1 LQDFDFIVIGGGS
14 GGLAAARRAARHGAR
29 TLLVE
34 AGRIGGTCVNEG
46 CVPKKISFYA
56 AGIAEALVDAADYG
70 FDVEVRS
77 FDFGRLKQAR
87 ARYLERLRG
96 IYLTNLEADGV
107 VRKQGFATLADA
119 KTIDV
124 SGEQYRARYL
134 LIATGG
140 KPHVPDIPGSELGIT
155 SDDFFELDTLPRR
168 VTVVGGGYVALE
180 LSGIFR
186 ALGAEVTLVV
196 RGDALLHGFD
206 PMIGS
211 ALAEELG
218 RAGARVCFG
227 FVPER
232 ATREGGAVRLT
243 AQDGRFEDADVL
255 LFATGRRP
263 RTAGLGLERL
273 GVVLGNDGHVKV
285 DAYQRTSVD
294 GILAIGDVSGG
305 VPLLTPVAIA
315 AGRKL
320 ADRLF
325 GGEPE
330 ARLDHADVPT
340 VVFSHPPAGTVGLSE
355 PMARA
360 EFGDQVRVY
369 TRRFTGLYHGV
380 TTRKTFTWM
389 KLVVV
394 GPEERVVGIHSVG
407 IGSDELLQGFAVAL
421 RMGAKKA
428 DLDRTIAIHP
438 TAAEELVTLR

>member
-1 LQDFDFIVIGGGS
+1 MEEFDFIVIGGGS
-14 GGLAAARRAARHGAR
+14 GGLAAARRASRHGAR

-34 AGRIGGTCVNEG
+34 AGRIGGTCVNQG

-56 AGIAEALVDAADYG
+56 AGIAEALADAADYG

-96 IYLTNLEADGV
+96 IYLSNLEADGV
-107 VRKQGFATLADA
+107 IRKEGFATLADER
-119 KTIDV
+119 TIDV
-124 SGEQYRARYL
+124 AGERYRARYL

-140 KPHVPDIPGSELGIT
+140 RPHVPEIPGKELGIT

-168 VTVVGGGYVALE
+168 ITVVGGGYIALE
-180 LSGIFR
+180 LAGIFR
-186 ALGAEVTLVV
+186 ALGSEVAIVV
-196 RGDALLHGFD
+196 RGDGLLHGFD

-218 RAGARVCFG
+218 RAGAALHLG

-232 ATREGGAVRLT
+232 VTRESGGVRLT
-243 AQDGRFEDADVL
+243 AVDGRAVEADEL

-263 RTAGLGLERL
+263 SSAGIGLERL
-273 GVVLGNDGHVKV
+273 GVQLGNDGHVVV
-285 DAYQRTSVD
+285 DEYQRTSVD
-294 GILAIGDVSGG
+294 TILALGDVAGG
-305 VPLLTPVAIA
+305 APLLTPVAIA

-325 GGEPE
+325 GGQPD
-330 ARLDHADVPT
+330 ARLDHRDTPT
-340 VVFSHPPAGTVGLSE
+340 VIFSHPPVGTVGLSE

-360 EFGDQVRVY
+360 EYGDAVRVY
-369 TRRFTGLYHGV
+369 TRRFTALYHGV
-380 TTRKTFTWM
+380 TQRKTFTWM

-407 IGSDELLQGFAVAL
+407 LGSDELIQGFAVAL
-421 RMGAKKA
+421 RMGATKA

>member
-46 CVPKKISFYA
+46 CVPKKLTYYA
-56 AGIAEALVDAADYG
+56 AGIADALGDAADYG

-77 FDFGRLKQAR
+77 FDFGKLKQAR

-96 IYLTNLEADGV
+96 IYLANLEADGV
-107 VRKQGFATLADA
+107 TYRQGYATLADER
-119 KTIDV
+119 TIDV
-124 SGEQYRARYL
+124 SGDRYRGRYV

-140 KPHVPDIPGSELGIT
+140 KPHVPDIPGAELGVT
-155 SDDFFELDTLPRR
+155 SDDFFELDALPRR

-180 LSGIFR
+180 LAGIFR
-186 ALGAEVTLVV
+186 ALGAEVTLAV

-218 RAGARVCFG
+218 RAGASVDFG
-227 FVPER
+227 FAPAR
-232 ATREGGAVRLT
+232 AAREGDTLRLT
-243 AQDGRFEDADVL
+243 ASDGRVAEGDLL

-273 GVVLGNDGHVKV
+273 GVELGNDGHVKV
-285 DAYQRTSVD
+285 DEFQRTSVES
-294 GILAIGDVSGG
+294 ILALGDVAGRA
-305 VPLLTPVAIA
+305 PLLTPVAIA
-315 AGRKL
+315 SGRKL

-325 GGEPE
+325 GGQPD
-330 ARLDHADVPT
+330 AKLDQRDVPT

-360 EFGDQVRVY
+360 EYGDEVRVY

-380 TTRKTFTWM
+380 TARKTFSSM

-394 GPEERVVGIHSVG
+394 GREERVVGIHSVG
-407 IGSDELLQGFAVAL
+407 LGSDELIQGFAVAL

>member
-1 LQDFDFIVIGGGS
+1 
-14 GGLAAARRAARHGAR
+14 
-29 TLLVE
+29 
-34 AGRIGGTCVNEG
+34 
-46 CVPKKISFYA
+46 
-56 AGIAEALVDAADYG
+56 
-70 FDVEVRS
+70 
-77 FDFGRLKQAR
+77 
-87 ARYLERLRG
+87 
-96 IYLTNLEADGV
+96 
-107 VRKQGFATLADA
+107 
-119 KTIDV
+119 
-124 SGEQYRARYL
+124 
-134 LIATGG
+134 
-140 KPHVPDIPGSELGIT
+140 
-155 SDDFFELDTLPRR
+155 
-168 VTVVGGGYVALE
+168 
-180 LSGIFR
+180 
-186 ALGAEVTLVV
+186 
-196 RGDALLHGFD
+196 
-206 PMIGS
+206 
-211 ALAEELG
+211 
-218 RAGARVCFG
+218 VCFG

-232 ATREGGAVRLT
+232 ATREGGAVRVS
-243 AQDGRFEDADVL
+243 AKDGRVADADVL

-263 RTAGLGLERL
+263 RTTGLGLERL
-273 GVVLGNDGHVKV
+273 GVTLGNDGHVKV

-294 GILAIGDVSGG
+294 GILALGDVAGG
-305 VPLLTPVAIA
+305 VPLLTPVAVA

-330 ARLDHADVPT
+330 ARLDHTDVPT

-407 IGSDELLQGFAVAL
+407 IGSDELIQGFAVAL
-421 RMGAKKA
+421 RMGARKA